1 MKESR
6 SKFFSLDLKRARLD
20 GPESAADPL
29 LAAAAAAAAA
39 AAVQKNVRKETLSIL
54 INT

>member
-6 SKFFSLDLKRARLD
+6 SKFFSLGLERARLD

-29 LAAAAAAAAA
+29 LAAAAAAAA